1 MRRSL
6 FFEPVAPSRLG
17 AVVARC
23 FAALSRGEL
32 NGVPAM
38 GSVRGDNEGRAG
50 RLAQNSHAGSR
61 QALSRQQSQRRQ
73 KSASYCCEYS
83 SGVPQEQARCS
94 PLSAAVLSTGC
105 PRKTNDFCI
114 FAPQARPSRHAAT
127 NLLPLIHRV
136 N

>member
-17 AVVARC
+17 VVVARC

-38 GSVRGDNEGRAG
+38 GSMRTDNEGRAG
-50 RLAQNSHAGSR
+50 RVAQNSHAGSR
-61 QALSRQQSQRRQ
+61 QALSRQQSQRPQ

-83 SGVPQEQARCS
+83 SGAPQEHPRCTR
-94 PLSAAVLSTGC
+94 LSASVLSTRC
-105 PRKTNDFCI
+105 PRKAGDFCMSVPHSKE
-114 FAPQARPSRHAAT
+114 PQGTRQHTSCRG
-127 NLLPLIHRV
+127 LIA
-136 N
+136 